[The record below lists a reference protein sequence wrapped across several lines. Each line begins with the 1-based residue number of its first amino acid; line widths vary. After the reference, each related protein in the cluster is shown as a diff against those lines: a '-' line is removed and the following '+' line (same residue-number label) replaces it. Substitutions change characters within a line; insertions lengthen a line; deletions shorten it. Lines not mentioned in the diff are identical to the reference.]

1 MAVQAA
7 AQGMFTKASVHIFAD
22 QHFRT
27 WNFGG
32 LTVTGGAAGAVKN
45 APVTGGSF

>member
-7 AQGMFTKASVHIFAD
+7 AQGTLTKASVHISTD
-22 QHFRT
+22 QLFRT

-32 LTVTGGAAGAVKN
+32 LTATGGAAGAIKN